1 MKVCAGAAQAGN
13 PAEEETLSGS
23 TRHGRAEKMVNL
35 SDRQIRALIRE
46 NARLKAMLREAE
58 EEIRYRERMFD
69 TLVGGSRNLIGI
81 FSGRGFSADFFTDNV
96 EEALGLDRTALMQDC
111 RVLFACTSSPD
122 AAVTVED
129 MMSIGVG
136 EGIERMGEFRHQKTG
151 EVILYQI
158 SLMHTRL
165 GDRDSYILFMLDKTT
180 EDQLGQRVREILDVV
195 EGSSQAKSDVL
206 ASMSHD
212 FRVPI
217 SSITGYVTLLR
228 KNPYNPE
235 KVLEYAGNISISC
248 QTLMSLLNHV
258 LEMSRAHGGN
268 HSLDMSEFSLQSL
281 TEDICGVS
289 RTLAAGRNISFTA
302 ASEGVSRDVFLG
314 DRGRIREVLMNL
326 ITNAVTYT
334 RAGGHV
340 EFTVRTVETPDPEFT
355 DIVFE
360 VRDDGIGMSDETLRS
375 LYEPFGAGRR
385 TTSIG
390 TGLGLAVTK
399 KLVELMDGQIQ
410 VASQP
415 GKGSVFMVT
424 IRLQTIEQGNDDF
437 WKDRGISRILV
448 IDENIMESARIQ
460 DLMEGI
466 GIETVCTTSGYGG
479 LQLIEQA
486 RMDGKVYDIVLLDM
500 NIQGMSGLDV
510 ARSIQTMAWVDMP
523 ALFLMAAETDPLTEQ
538 ARKAGVLALLA
549 KPFYVSALRRIIEDK
564 ELSFAG
570 GRHQNADDRE
580 SPLVGLHFL
589 AAEDNMINA
598 DILKELLE
606 MEGARVEIAGNGL
619 AAVAMFRNSRPG
631 YYDMILM
638 DVAMP
643 IMDGYE
649 ATRQIRMM
657 DREDAAAIPIL
668 AMTANTFAEDI
679 ERSFQA
685 GMNAHITKPLD
696 IRVLNSTIRRLL
708 KGTDRG

>member
-13 PAEEETLSGS
+13 RAEEETLSAS

-46 NARLKAMLREAE
+46 NARLKARLREAE

-96 EEALGLDRTALMQDC
+96 EEALGLDREALMQDC
-111 RVLFACTSSPD
+111 RVLFSCTSSPD

-129 MMSIGVG
+129 MMSIGIG

-151 EVILYQI
+151 ETILYQI
-158 SLMHTRL
+158 SLMHILL
-165 GDRDSYILFMLDKTT
+165 GDRDSYILFMMDKTT

-206 ASMSHD
+206 AAMSHD

-289 RTLAAGRNISFTA
+289 RTLAASRNISFTA

-314 DRGRIREVLMNL
+314 DRGRIREILMNL

-415 GKGSVFMVT
+415 GKGSVFTVT

-437 WKDRGISRILV
+437 WKDRGISRILI

-460 DLMEGI
+460 DLLEGI

-538 ARKAGVLALLA
+538 ARKAGILALLA

-564 ELSFAG
+564 ELSFEG

-657 DREDAAAIPIL
+657 DREDAATIPIL

-696 IRVLNSTIRRLL
+696 IRDLNSTIRRLQ
-708 KGTDRG
+708 KGTDRS